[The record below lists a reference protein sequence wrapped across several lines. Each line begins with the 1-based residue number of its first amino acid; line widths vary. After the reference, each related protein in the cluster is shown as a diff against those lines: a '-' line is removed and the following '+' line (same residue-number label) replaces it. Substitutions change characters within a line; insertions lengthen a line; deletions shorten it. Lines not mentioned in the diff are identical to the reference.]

1 MKKLVASLGLG
12 IVLSSSLFALSG
24 SYAHIFKS
32 EVKANAKYVKYITP
46 EELKKW
52 IDADKDFAIIDVREP
67 SEWQAGEIDWPEY
80 NEIPRGLADVMVA
93 KGALKPNNT
102 YVIVCATGG
111 RATLVG
117 GKLVKLYGF
126 KHIYVLKGGLKGW
139 LKAGYS
145 VVNKLGE
152 LKAK

>member
-1 MKKLVASLGLG
+1 MKKLLVSLGLG
-12 IVLSSSLFALSG
+12 VALSSSLFALSG
-24 SYAHIFKS
+24 PYAHIFKA
-32 EVKANAKYVKYITP
+32 EVKENAKYVKYITSK
-46 EELKKW
+46 ELKKW
-52 IDADKDFAIIDVREP
+52 IDSDKDFTIIDVREP
-67 SEWQAGEIDWPEY
+67 AEWQAGEIDWPDYDEV
-80 NEIPRGLADVMVA
+80 PRGLADVMAA
-93 KGALKPNNT
+93 KGKWKKNNT

-117 GKLVKLYGF
+117 GKLAKLYGF
-126 KHIYVLKGGLKGW
+126 KHIYVLKGGMKGW